1 MTTHRQRSFI
11 ATLSTPLGSFGFLD
25 QLHSV
30 FYADPQ
36 DTFTWTSINIPS
48 AGHMLGHVNEKLTSE
63 PLKLYVRFTEGGYI
77 LYVRSKA
84 HFGKCIGYKNGYFG
98 AFDPKEQSPAK
109 FGLEAVGVADGT
121 SGQEIQ
127 LGGGAILSR
136 LISLDTGKPL
146 ALREQ
151 TLSYYSNKVWRRRP
165 VTCIAAH
172 GAQAMDFHVNV
183 LETNSAYLSH
193 PDEI

>member
-1 MTTHRQRSFI
+1 M
-11 ATLSTPLGSFGFLD
+11 
-25 QLHSV
+25 
-30 FYADPQ
+30 
-36 DTFTWTSINIPS
+36 
-48 AGHMLGHVNEKLTSE
+48 
-63 PLKLYVRFTEGGYI
+63 
-77 LYVRSKA
+77 
-84 HFGKCIGYKNGYFG
+84 
-98 AFDPKEQSPAK
+98 
-109 FGLEAVGVADGT
+109 GVADGA